1 MQINRLELENISGAF
16 MMKKSLGI
24 LLAGM
29 LLIGVVAISGC
40 TDTNM
45 EVADTEETTATND
58 ELIAAVGTHGGEPE
72 SGFNPITGWGYNH
85 EPLIQSTLFKKD
97 SNGDLINDLA
107 TDYTVSDDG
116 ITWIVTIRDD
126 VKFHD
131 GEALTA
137 KDVAFTF
144 NTAADASGSVD
155 LSMLEKATATDD
167 ATIEFTLSDN
177 QATFIN
183 KLAVI
188 GIVPEHAYDENY
200 GQNPIGSGPY
210 QFVQWDKGQQ
220 VILEA
225 NPYYY
230 GDEPYFKKLTIV
242 FMEADTAFAAAK
254 SGQIDLAEIPASYA
268 NQEVDGMKIVALES
282 IDARGISFPTQ
293 PDTGETSEDGYAIGN
308 DVTSD
313 VAIRKALNIGIDR
326 QTLVDGALNGQG
338 EEEFTGVDKLPWGN
352 EEAIIEDG
360 NVEEAKKILSDAGW
374 EDTDGDGIVEKD
386 GVKAEFTLLYAASA
400 QERQAL
406 AVAVSEEAKELGI
419 NIIPEGASWDKID
432 TLALST
438 PVVFGYGSLDP
449 TDLYLK
455 YYSESYDP
463 SSYNNIIMYS
473 NPTVDSYLRNAITS
487 SDQNI
492 ANENWQLAA
501 WDGETGFSP
510 KGDATWMWMATL
522 DYLYIM
528 DEDLDIGTPK
538 IQPHGADIFGNILE
552 WKRTEN

>member
-1 MQINRLELENISGAF
+1 
-16 MMKKSLGI
+16 
-24 LLAGM
+24 
-29 LLIGVVAISGC
+29 
-40 TDTNM
+40 M

-126 VKFHD
+126 VTFHD

-137 KDVAFTF
+137 EDVAFTF

-167 ATIEFTLSDN
+167 YTIEFELSDN

-225 NPYYY
+225 NPDYY

-313 VAIRKALNIGIDR
+313 IAIRKALNIGIDR

-487 SDQNI
+487 SDQDI

>member
-1 MQINRLELENISGAF
+1 
-16 MMKKSLGI
+16 MMKKSLSI

-29 LLIGVVAISGC
+29 LLVGVVAISGC
-40 TDTNM
+40 
-45 EVADTEETTATND
+45 ADTTTEATGTEVTGTD

-85 EPLIQSTLFKKD
+85 EPLIQSTLFKRD
-97 SNGDLINDLA
+97 SNAALINDLA
-107 TDYTVSDDG
+107 TDHSVSEDGYTW
-116 ITWIVTIRDD
+116 TVTIRND

-131 GEALTA
+131 GVALTA
-137 KDVAFTF
+137 EDVAFTF
-144 NTAADASGSVD
+144 NTAANAGGSVD
-155 LSMLEKATATDD
+155 LSMLEKATAIDD
-167 ATIEFTLSDN
+167 DTVEFELNDN

-210 QFVQWDKGQQ
+210 EFVQWDKGQQ

-225 NPYYY
+225 NPDYY

-254 SGQIDLAEIPASYA
+254 SGQIDLAEIPSSYA
-268 NQEVDGMKIVALES
+268 DQQVDGMKIVALDS
-282 IDARGISFPTQ
+282 IDARGISFPVQ
-293 PDTGETSEDGYAIGN
+293 PNTGETSEDGYPIGN
-308 DVTSD
+308 DVISD

-352 EEAIIEDG
+352 KDAIVEDG
-360 NVEEAKKILSDAGW
+360 NIEEAKKILSDAGW

-463 SSYNNIIMYS
+463 SSYNNIIKYS
-473 NPTVDSYLRNAITS
+473 NPVVDSYLRTAITS
-487 SDQNI
+487 SDQDT
-492 ANENWQLAA
+492 AYENWQLAA
-501 WDGETGFSP
+501 WDGETGFAP
-510 KGDATWMWMATL
+510 KGDATWMWMATI

>member
-1 MQINRLELENISGAF
+1 
-16 MMKKSLGI
+16 MKRSLSI

-29 LLIGVVAISGC
+29 LLVGAVAISGC
-40 TDTNM
+40 TDTKM
-45 EVADTEETTATND
+45 EIAGTEEITTN

-97 SNGDLINDLA
+97 SDGDLINDLA
-107 TDYTVSDDG
+107 TDHSVSEDG
-116 ITWIVTIRDD
+116 ITWTVTIRDD
-126 VKFHD
+126 VTFHD

-137 KDVAFTF
+137 EDVAFTF
-144 NTAADASGSVD
+144 NTASEAGGSVD
-155 LSMLEKATATDD
+155 LSMLEKATATDEY
-167 ATIEFTLSDN
+167 TIEFELNDD

-210 QFVQWDKGQQ
+210 EFVQWDKGQQ

-225 NPYYY
+225 DPDYY
-230 GDEPYFKKLTIV
+230 GDEPYFQKLTIV
-242 FMEADTAFAAAK
+242 FMESDTAFAAAR

-268 NQEVDGMKIVALES
+268 GQEVDGMKIVALES

-313 VAIRKALNIGIDR
+313 VAIRKAMNIGIDR

-352 EEAIIEDG
+352 KEAIIEDG
-360 NVEEAKKILSDAGW
+360 NVEEAKKILNDAGW
-374 EDTDGDGIVEKD
+374 EDTDGDGIIEKD

-473 NPTVDSYLRNAITS
+473 NPTVDSYLRAAITS
-487 SDQNI
+487 SDQDT
-492 ANENWQLAA
+492 ANENWQMAA

>member
-1 MQINRLELENISGAF
+1 
-16 MMKKSLGI
+16 
-24 LLAGM
+24 M
-29 LLIGVVAISGC
+29 LLIGMLLVVAVVVSGC
-40 TDTNM
+40 TDSKT
-45 EVADTEETTATND
+45 EATGTEEIRTD
-58 ELIAAVGTHGGEPE
+58 ELIAAIGTHGGEPE
-72 SGFNPITGWGYNH
+72 SGFNPVTGWGYNH
-85 EPLIQSTLFKKD
+85 EPLIQSTLFKRD
-97 SNGDLINDLA
+97 SNAALVDDLA
-107 TDYTVSDDG
+107 TEHSVSEDG
-116 ITWIVTIRDD
+116 FTWTVTIKNGI
-126 VKFHD
+126 KFHD
-131 GEALTA
+131 GVALTA

-144 NTAADASGSVD
+144 NTAANAGGNVD

-167 ATIEFTLSDN
+167 YTIEFKLNDN

-183 KLAVI
+183 KLVVI

-200 GQNPIGSGPY
+200 GQNPVGSGPY
-210 QFVQWDKGQQ
+210 EFVQWDKGQQ
-220 VILEA
+220 VILKA
-225 NPYYY
+225 NPDYY
-230 GDEPYFKKLTIV
+230 GDEPFFKKLTIV

-268 NQEVDGMKIVALES
+268 DQNIDGMKIVSLDS
-282 IDARGISFPTQ
+282 IDARGMSLPLN
-293 PDTGETSEDGYAIGN
+293 PDTGKKSEAGYTIGS

-313 VAIRKALNIGIDR
+313 IAIRKALNIGIDR

-352 EEAIIEDG
+352 KDAIFEDG
-360 NVEEAKKILSDAGW
+360 NIDEAKKILSDAGW
-374 EDTDGDGIVEKD
+374 KDSDNDGIVEKN

-406 AVAVSEEAKELGI
+406 AVSISEDAKKIGI

-455 YYSESYDP
+455 YYSKSYVP
-463 SSYNNIIMYS
+463 SSYNNIIMYN
-473 NPTVDSYLRNAITS
+473 NPTVDTHLRAAITNP
-487 SDQNI
+487 DQDA
-492 ANENWQLAA
+492 ANKDWQLAA
-501 WDGETGFSP
+501 WDGETGFSS
-510 KGDATWMWMATL
+510 KGDATWMWMATI

-528 DEDLDIGTPK
+528 DENIDIGTPK

>member
-1 MQINRLELENISGAF
+1 
-16 MMKKSLGI
+16 MKRSLSI

-29 LLIGVVAISGC
+29 LLVLVVAISGC

-45 EVADTEETTATND
+45 EIAGTEETRTD
-58 ELIAAVGTHGGEPE
+58 ELIAAIGTHGGEPE

-97 SNGDLINDLA
+97 SNGALINDLA
-107 TDYTVSDDG
+107 TGYSVSEDG
-116 ITWIVTIRDD
+116 FTWTVTIRND

-131 GEALTA
+131 GEPLKTE
-137 KDVAFTF
+137 DVAFTF

-155 LSMLEKATATDD
+155 LSMLEKATATDEY
-167 ATIEFTLSDN
+167 TVEFKLKDN

-210 QFVQWDKGQQ
+210 EFVQWDKGQQ

-225 NPYYY
+225 NPDYY

-242 FMEADTAFAAAK
+242 FMQADTAFAAAK

-282 IDARGISFPTQ
+282 IDARGISFPMQ
-293 PDTGETSEDGYAIGN
+293 PDTGEISGDGYTIGN

-313 VAIRKALNIGIDR
+313 IAIRKALNIGIDR
-326 QTLVDGALNGQG
+326 QALVDGALNGQG
-338 EEEFTGVDKLPWGN
+338 EEEFTGVDKLPYGN
-352 EEAIIEDG
+352 KEAILEDG
-360 NVEEAKKILSDAGW
+360 NIEEAKKILSDAGW

-455 YYSESYDP
+455 YYSESYDL
-463 SSYNNIIMYS
+463 SSYNNIIMYN
-473 NPTVDSYLRNAITS
+473 NPVVDSYLRAAITS
-487 SDQNI
+487 SDQDV
-492 ANENWQLAA
+492 ANENWQMAA

-510 KGDATWMWMATL
+510 KGDATWMWMATI